1 MTNKQLLARGVG
13 RAFDI
18 VMKRG
23 KGSWIWTHD
32 DRKLLDFTSGVCV
45 TNLGHSH
52 PRVVRAAQQQ
62 IETLAH
68 GMMNVAYHEPILE
81 LAERLVPVMPKGL
94 NSFVFATSGAES
106 IENAVKLA
114 RHATGKQNI
123 IAFQG
128 GYHGRTFGAMSLT
141 TSKTLYRAGYGPLM
155 SGVTTVPYPYAV
167 HGPIYDEERCSAWCL
182 DQLRLALKQQ
192 TAPSDTAAVLIEPLM
207 GEGGYLLPPKSFLRG
222 VREICSEN
230 NILVITDEVQS
241 GFGRTGE
248 YFCGD
253 GHFGVVPDILVVAK
267 GIANG
272 FPLSAIASR
281 KELTDLQVPGAMG
294 GTYAGNPV
302 SCAAAIATQDA
313 IRDENVLENT
323 RARGKQFFAGL
334 ERLRASGKYPILDIR
349 GLGLM
354 VAIEFDPEVA
364 PVGTAARLSASCLDH
379 GMMVLTTSIFET
391 LRFMPPL
398 TVTEE
403 ECDLG
408 LEIFEKALNDTFC

>member
-1 MTNKQLLARGVG
+1 MAAALQEPKYDQETMTQHATSLPILLPRRHERPTTTATTSMSGSKQLLAHGVG

-18 VMKRG
+18 VMKKG
-23 KGSWIWTHD
+23 KGSWVWTSD

-81 LAERLVPVMPKGL
+81 LAERLVPLMPDGL
-94 NSFVFATSGAES
+94 NSLVFATSGAES

-123 IAFQG
+123 IVFQ
-128 GYHGRTFGAMSLT
+128 
-141 TSKTLYRAGYGPLM
+141 
-155 SGVTTVPYPYAV
+155 
-167 HGPIYDEERCSAWCL
+167 
-182 DQLRLALKQQ
+182 
-192 TAPSDTAAVLIEPLM
+192 
-207 GEGGYLLPPKSFLRG
+207 
-222 VREICSEN
+222 
-230 NILVITDEVQS
+230 VQS

-248 YFCGD
+248 YFATN
-253 GHFGVVPDILVVAK
+253 GHFDVVPDILVVAK

-272 FPLSAIASR
+272 FPLSVVASR
-281 KELTDLQVPGAMG
+281 KDLTDLQVPGAMG

-302 SCAAAIATQDA
+302 SCAAAIATQDV
-313 IRDENVLENT
+313 IRDELVLENT
-323 RARGKQFFAGL
+323 KARSRQFFAGL
-334 ERLRASGKYPILDIR
+334 ERFKASGKYPILDVR

-354 VAIEFDPEVA
+354 VAIEFDAKAV
-364 PVGTAARLSASCLDH
+364 PVGTAARISQSCLAH

-398 TVTEE
+398 TVSAE

-408 LEIFEKALNDTFC
+408 LEIFEKALQDVFQQSVLDHEQ